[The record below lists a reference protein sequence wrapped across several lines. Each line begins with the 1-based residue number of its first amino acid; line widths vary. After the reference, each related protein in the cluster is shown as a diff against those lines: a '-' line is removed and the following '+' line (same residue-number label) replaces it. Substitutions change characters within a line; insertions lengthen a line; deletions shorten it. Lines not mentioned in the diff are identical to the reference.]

1 MVYKLVLIRHGE
13 SIWNARGLFTGW
25 VDVKLSPAGLS
36 EAAAA
41 GVLLRDAGIT
51 FHSTFTSVLKRSIQ
65 TSNIIL
71 EEMGVE
77 WLPTVRDW
85 RLNERHYGALQGLN
99 KVDTVEKHGE
109 AQVKIWRRAFSIPP
123 PPLEVA
129 SADDVRKYAIL
140 GVASDLIPRSESL
153 ADCSARVQ
161 LCWKELVEPA
171 LRRGDVLVTA
181 HGNSLRALCMMLDN
195 LTEDEVAEL
204 NIPTASPLVYEFEE
218 GTMRVL
224 RHYYLG
230 DAAAVAARAAA
241 VAAQGSAGA
250 KKE

>member
-1 MVYKLVLIRHGE
+1 MISLEIHRPRPTPPHNYQ
-13 SIWNARGLFTGW
+13 
-25 VDVKLSPAGLS
+25 VDVKLSQAGLS

-41 GVLLRDAGIT
+41 GALLRESGIELNAL
-51 FHSTFTSVLKRSIQ
+51 FTSVLRRSI
-65 TSNIIL
+65 TTANIIL
-71 EEMGVE
+71 EEMGAE

-85 RLNERHYGALQGLN
+85 RLNERHYGALQGLS
-99 KVDTVEKHGE
+99 KVETAEKHGE

-129 SADDVRKYAIL
+129 SADDVQKYAIL

-153 ADCSARVQ
+153 ADCSARVR
-161 LCWKELVEPA
+161 LCWKELIEPA
-171 LRRGDVLVTA
+171 LRSGKRGGVLVTA

-230 DAAAVAARAAA
+230 DAEAVAARAAA

-250 KKE
+250 RREA